1 MTDTRDRLL
10 PTEVLFEGAFP
21 RLSRRLRFGI
31 VGGGRIAVIQAMGAR
46 LSDRWEM
53 VAGAL
58 SSDPV
63 TAKARGADWFL
74 PDERC
79 FATYE
84 EMATIE
90 AERPDGIDA
99 VVITTPNDGHYGAA
113 RAFLEAGIDV
123 LCDKPLTN
131 DLSEAIELLHLAR
144 KTGLVFCVA
153 HAFTSFPMVR
163 QAREMVQGGVI
174 GQVNQIHTEY
184 MQDWMTTDAT
194 AAAPHV
200 KWRLDPAK
208 TGLTSCTGDIGTHAH
223 HMASF
228 VSGLELTH
236 LRAELHVCG
245 LPKTL
250 DDTVMMMTRYADDI
264 PGTLLA
270 TRVAPGNRGGLRLRI
285 YGSLGGIEWDH
296 EKPEFL
302 KVNIF
307 GKPDQILSRGQ
318 GDGIGPGVERFVR
331 LSRGNSEGWIEAWAN
346 LYTEF
351 ALAVAARRDGIVLP
365 EDWLLYPRV
374 EDGAR
379 GVRFIEA
386 AVESHKAGGAW
397 GNCQLEL

>member
-208 TGLTSCTGDIGTHAH
+208 TGLTSCTGDIGTHAFNL
-223 HMASF
+223 ANF
-228 VSGLELTH
+228 VTGL
-236 LRAELHVCG
+236 
-245 LPKTL
+245 TL
-250 DDTVMMMTRYADDI
+250 DSLAADLTAFVPGRRVDDNGHVLMRYQGGAK
-264 PGTLLA
+264 GMLWCSQ
-270 TRVAPGNRGGLRLRI
+270 VAPGNENGLRLRV
-285 YGSLGGIEWDH
+285 YGTKGGLEWAQEDPNH
-296 EKPEFL
+296 LWFTPFGQPKRLITRGGAGSGPEAARVTRVPPGHPEGYLEGFA
-302 KVNIF
+302 NI
-307 GKPDQILSRGQ
+307 
-318 GDGIGPGVERFVR
+318 
-331 LSRGNSEGWIEAWAN
+331 
-346 LYTEF
+346 YTE
-351 ALAVAARRDGIVLP
+351 AARAIRAAKTGTPVPDGTTYPGLKAGLEGVAFVDACVRSSARDG
-365 EDWLLYPRV
+365 
-374 EDGAR
+374 
-379 GVRFIEA
+379 
-386 AVESHKAGGAW
+386 AW
-397 GNCQLEL
+397 VSLNL